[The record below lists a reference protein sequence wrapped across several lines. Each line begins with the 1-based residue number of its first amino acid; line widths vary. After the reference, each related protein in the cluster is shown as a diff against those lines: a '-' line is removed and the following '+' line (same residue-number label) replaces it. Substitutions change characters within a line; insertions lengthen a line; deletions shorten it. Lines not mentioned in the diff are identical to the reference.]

1 MENLIDTLAIYAAEN
16 LIPRFQEETAAQ
28 TRAAWREVN
37 QLAGQLKALG
47 PETEKWV
54 EALKLELLKIDTNH
68 ERATLLSGISIGLEL
83 GRL

>member
-1 MENLIDTLAIYAAEN
+1 MESLIDVLAIYAAEN
-16 LIPRFQEETAAQ
+16 LIPRFQE
-28 TRAAWREVN
+28 
-37 QLAGQLKALG
+37 G
-47 PETEKWV
+47 PEAEEWV

>member
-1 MENLIDTLAIYAAEN
+1 MESLIDVLAIYAAEN
-16 LIPRFQEETAAQ
+16 LIPRFQEETATQ

-37 QLAGQLKALG
+37 QLTGQLKALG

-54 EALKLELLKIDTNH
+54 EALKLELLKIDTNQ
-68 ERATLLSGISIGLEL
+68 ERATLLAGISIGLEL

>member
-1 MENLIDTLAIYAAEN
+1 MEDLIDVLAIYAAEY

-47 PETEKWV
+47 PEAEEWV

-68 ERATLLSGISIGLEL
+68 ERATLLAGISIGLEL